1 MTTKKRDSQPAE
13 EVKDKAHDVNVT
25 DTIARHVL
33 QSLGRPDGLHRV
45 QVRKLWNRHYRVNV
59 FAGVDPNSIRVAN
72 SYFLVADDDGKIIE
86 SKPPIQKLYE

>member
-13 EVKDKAHDVNVT
+13 ELQDKSHEVNLT

-33 QSLGRPDGLHRV
+33 KSLGRPENLHRV

-59 FAGVDPNSIRVAN
+59 FAGADPNSIRVAN

-86 SKPPIQKLYE
+86 AKPPIEKLYE